1 MGTNKK
7 ELALL
12 SVTEA
17 HDHLMKDAE
26 AKVSTEVRFIKDI
39 EVGKV
44 VRQGDIYIHAVQDN
58 HPKGAKAQSRQLAIG
73 TTNGS
78 RHMAESPSQVFEGT
92 QIPEWCA
99 RGTFLGPVVQ
109 SDKRFVVSH
118 PEHAHVSLPPGCYQI
133 THQLDAAT
141 LQRVRD

>member
-1 MGTNKK
+1 MAQSKK

-17 HDHLMKDAE
+17 HDRIMEDAA
-26 AKVSTEVRFIKDI
+26 AKVSTEVRFIQSI
-39 EVGKV
+39 EVGKI
-44 VRQGDIYIHAVQDN
+44 VRQGDIYIHAVQAS

-78 RHMAESPSQVFEGT
+78 RHMAESPSEVFEGT
-92 QIPEWCA
+92 TAPEWCQ
-99 RGTFLGPVVQ
+99 RGTFLGPVVTA
-109 SDKRFVVSH
+109 KERFTVSH
-118 PEHAHVSLPPGCYQI
+118 PEHAHVSLPPGTYQI
-133 THQLDAAT
+133 CHQLDAAT